1 MSTSPTITT
10 AFRQQFH
17 DTFFHALQQ
26 KESRFQGRVTDRG
39 MIAGSSFTTNNIGLV
54 EAREVGGRYQDKQ
67 AQDVSH
73 ETRLAYM
80 ADFDIGPLVVDGFD
94 LAKLVADPTFKY
106 AELLVAAANRRKDK
120 TIYRALLDASLTR
133 TTEGGSVTGTVLP
146 AGQIILAGATG
157 FTKAK
162 ILQALALFRANEAD
176 PMSTG
181 ETLYM
186 AYNSTM
192 VRQILA
198 DTTLTSADFMATKM
212 LMAGQVAENWC
223 GFTWIPYE
231 PLDVGAG
238 GGTDRRTVAWSTSAV
253 QFGTGIDVR
262 TDIDQNKNKRGHP
275 TEVYGWLSLG
285 ATRQDEKKVVAI
297 DFTNA

>member
-10 AFRQQFH
+10 AFKQQFH
-17 DTFFHALQQ
+17 DTFIHALQQ
-26 KESRFQGRVTDRG
+26 KESRFQGRVQDRG
-39 MIAGSSFTTNNIGLV
+39 MIAGSSFTTNNLGLV
-54 EAREVGGRYQDKQ
+54 EAREVTGRYQDKQ

-73 ETRLAYM
+73 ETRIAYM
-80 ADFDIGPLVVDGFD
+80 ADYDIGPLVVDGFD
-94 LAKLVADPTFKY
+94 LAKLTADPTFKY
-106 AELLVAAANRRKDK
+106 SELLVAAANRRKDK
-120 TIYRALLDASLTR
+120 TIYRALLDGSLTR
-133 TTEGGSVTGTVLP
+133 TSEGGTVTSTALP
-146 AGQIILAGATG
+146 SGQIILASASG
-157 FTKAK
+157 FTKTK

-176 PMSTG
+176 AMNG
-181 ETLYM
+181 EELYM

-231 PLDVGAG
+231 LLDAGAG
-238 GGTDRRTVAWSTSAV
+238 GGTEKRTVAWAKSAL

-262 TDIDQNKNKRGHP
+262 TDIDTNKNKRGHP
-275 TEVYGWLSLG
+275 TEVYGWMSFG